1 MSELVSEYHM
11 TGNCVVN
18 IDLIEKKWDH
28 RFVLYDYENQFQFV
42 KFLRR
47 GSESREVKC
56 DISNEQAQE
65 IIKRLS
71 LVRSTGM
78 SPNIGSWRKKGMSD
92 WDMRRVKKTK

>member
-1 MSELVSEYHM
+1 MSEFITDYQL

-18 IDLIEKKWDH
+18 VDLIEKKWDY

-47 GSESREVKC
+47 GSSSREVKC
-56 DISNEQAQE
+56 DISTKQAQE
-65 IIKRLS
+65 IIDKLK

-78 SPNIGSWRKKGMSD
+78 SPNIGSWRKEGMSE
-92 WDMRRVKKTK
+92 WDMRRKPKKK